1 MPTSLNNRI
10 FIARH
15 EWHRVIKGTGKLLLK
30 IYKSVKKERNIV
42 LEDKTSRQYKELV
55 NAIKDKYG
63 AKYLGSGDNG
73 VALELP
79 NGKVIKVTTD
89 SVELEHAETL
99 KNTNFTSIIPI
110 EKVKIIKDNLGYIV
124 MMNATKLT
132 STERISIEDAE
143 KDVEAYL
150 FNNDLEALRRLE
162 VNTKLHN
169 FVVSIKDAY
178 EKTGLDIEEIDY
190 SADNIMNYDGRFVMV
205 DL

>member
-1 MPTSLNNRI
+1 MASSDKGNRETLTQDI
-10 FIARH
+10 QI
-15 EWHRVIKGTGKLLLK
+15 
-30 IYKSVKKERNIV
+30 VKKQRNII
-42 LEDKTSRQYKELV
+42 LEDKTSRQYRELV
-55 NAIKDKYG
+55 NAIKDKYD

-110 EKVKIIKDNLGYIV
+110 EKVKIIRDNLGYIV

-150 FNNDLEALRRLE
+150 FDNDQEALRRLE

-169 FVVSIKDAY
+169 FAVSIKDAY

>member
-1 MPTSLNNRI
+1 
-10 FIARH
+10 
-15 EWHRVIKGTGKLLLK
+15 
-30 IYKSVKKERNIV
+30 VKKQKNIV
-42 LEDKTSRQYKELV
+42 LEDKTSRQYRELV
-55 NAIKDKYG
+55 DAIKGKYD

-73 VALELP
+73 VALGLP

-124 MMNATKLT
+124 MANAGNIT
-132 STERISIEDAE
+132 STERVSLEDA
-143 KDVEAYL
+143 KPDVEAYL
-150 FNNDLEALRRLE
+150 LDNDEEALLRLK
-162 VNTKLHN
+162 VDTKLYN
-169 FVVSIKDAY
+169 FAVGIKDAY
-178 EKTGLDIEEIDY
+178 EKSGLDIEEIDY